1 MAELV
6 TLASTKVDSSTLQL
20 KTLNGR
26 TYLVGPLV
34 MAKEQVMNELL
45 YTKDELTRGCPG
57 WNGRPATVGHP
68 KVDGKYCS
76 ANVPAIL
83 EANQIGFIFD
93 SNMDNDKLRAQ
104 LWIDVTKLDMFPE
117 VRDAIANGVMLEV
130 STGLMLDM
138 TADEGMFNNV
148 KYKGK
153 AVNHL
158 PDHLALLPGEVGACS
173 IKDGAG
179 FPRINRMF
187 AGNEVAFSERN
198 RLLRVALTTLY
209 TDTYFYLIELFDDSV
224 VVAKQDKLFAHTY
237 AIDKETGKVSIGVAV
252 EVFQKIDYPPITQLG
267 VNTMTEAEK
276 KSKDEA
282 DALVKA
288 NADAEAATKVAADE
302 KAKADAELAAN
313 AEKARVDAENAEKAR
328 IAALPSP
335 EVNEALDFL
344 KSEKAKLVA
353 EILANKTNTF
363 TEVELNEM
371 KFGQLRKIATL
382 ATPTHANVDRSGLG
396 GPGGMTANGSV
407 VHDESPY
414 IGA

>member
-1 MAELV
+1 
-6 TLASTKVDSSTLQL
+6 
-20 KTLNGR
+20 
-26 TYLVGPLV
+26 
-34 MAKEQVMNELL
+34 
-45 YTKDELTRGCPG
+45 
-57 WNGRPATVGHP
+57 
-68 KVDGKYCS
+68 
-76 ANVPAIL
+76 
-83 EANQIGFIFD
+83 
-93 SNMDNDKLRAQ
+93 
-104 LWIDVTKLDMFPE
+104 MFPE

>member
-6 TLASTKVDSSTLQL
+6 IFESNKVDSSKLQL
-20 KTLNGR
+20 KSLNGR
-26 TYLVGPLV
+26 TYLAGPVV
-34 MAKEQVMNELL
+34 MAKEQVMNGIL
-45 YTKDELTRGCPG
+45 YPKDELSRGCPG
-57 WNGRPATVGHP
+57 WNGRPVTVGHP
-68 KVDGKYCS
+68 KADGKHCS

-104 LWIDVTKLDMFPE
+104 LWLDVTKLDMFPE

-130 STGLMLDM
+130 STGLMLDR
-138 TADEGMFNNV
+138 TEDTGVFGNV
-148 KYKGK
+148 EYKGK
-153 AVNHL
+153 AINHL
-158 PDHLALLPGEVGACS
+158 PDHLALLPGDVGACS

-179 FPRINRMF
+179 FPRVNRMF
-187 AGNEVAFSERN
+187 AGNEVAFGERH
-198 RLLRVALTTLY
+198 RLIRNELLKTTNKW
-209 TDTYFYLIELFDDSV
+209 FYIVDLFEDSV
-224 VVAKQDKLFAHTY
+224 VIESEDKLFVYTY
-237 AIDKETGKVSIGVAV
+237 GVNKETGSVTVGSTV
-252 EVFQKIDYPPITQLG
+252 EVFQKIEYPPITQLG

-276 KSKDEA
+276 KAKEDA

-288 NADAEAATKVAADE
+288 NADAEAAA
-302 KAKADAELAAN
+302 KAKAAADAELAAN

-328 IAALPSP
+328 VAALPSP
-335 EVNEALDFL
+335 EVNEALEFL
-344 KSEKAKLVA
+344 KEEKAKLIK

-363 TEVELNEM
+363 TEVELNDM

-382 ATPTHANVDRSGLG
+382 AIPTHANVDRSGLG

-407 VHDESPY
+407 VEESPY

>member
-6 TLASTKVDSSTLQL
+6 TLAATKVDSSTLQL

-45 YTKDELTRGCPG
+45 YTKEELTRGCPG

-93 SNMDNDKLRAQ
+93 SNMDNDLLRAQ

-117 VRDAIANGVMLEV
+117 VRDAVANGVMLEV
-130 STGLMLDM
+130 STGLMLDK

-158 PDHLALLPGEVGACS
+158 PDHLALLPGDVGACS

-187 AGNEVAFSERN
+187 AGNEVAFAERN
-198 RLLRVALTTLY
+198 RLLRAALTTLY
-209 TDTYFYLIELFDDSV
+209 TDTYFYLVELFDGSV
-224 VVAKQDKLFAHTY
+224 VVENQSKLFAHTY
-237 AIDKETGKVSIGVAV
+237 ELDKETGKVTLGAPV

-276 KSKDEA
+276 KAKDEA

-288 NADAEAATKVAADE
+288 NADAEAAAKVAADE

-335 EVNEALDFL
+335 EVNEALEFL

-353 EILANKTNTF
+353 ELLANKTNTF

-382 ATPTHANVDRSGLG
+382 AIPTHANVDRSGLG

-407 VHDESPY
+407 VDESPY